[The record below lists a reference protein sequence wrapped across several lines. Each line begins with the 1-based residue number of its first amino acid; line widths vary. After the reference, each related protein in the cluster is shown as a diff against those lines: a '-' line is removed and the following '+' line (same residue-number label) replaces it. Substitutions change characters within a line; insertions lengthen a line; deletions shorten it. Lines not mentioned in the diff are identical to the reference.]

1 MLDRISDFVLTIFG
15 VLVLA
20 LLILGLSTSCLR
32 QADGE
37 LTPTPIL
44 VTIAY
49 PAPGTPGIASPTPTP
64 FSVTLLPAAS
74 ATPTPLPG
82 VTTEGIV
89 PPPLP
94 TAAPTVPA
102 AIATTAPMPTAPLP
116 TAAPG
121 IGGQLTPGA
130 TIRHQVIQ
138 GEWLIQI
145 ARCYG
150 TTYAAIHGANA
161 LPNPNL
167 IYPGDVITVPAI
179 GSIGRIVG
187 PPCVQR
193 YTVVAGDTWESLAT
207 RFATTTTI
215 LQLANPGALTTGRQ
229 IWAPRMQ

>member
-20 LLILGLSTSCLR
+20 LLVLGLSTSCLR

-44 VTIAY
+44 VTVAN

-64 FSVTLLPAAS
+64 FSVTLPPPAS

-82 VTTEGIV
+82 VTTEGVV
-89 PPPLP
+89 PPPMP

-102 AIATTAPMPTAPLP
+102 AIATTAPMPTA
-116 TAAPG
+116 APG
-121 IGGQLTPGA
+121 TGGPLTPGT

-150 TTYAAIHGANA
+150 TTYAAIHGANP

-179 GSIGRIVG
+179 GSVGRIVG

-207 RFATTTTI
+207 RFATTTAI
-215 LQLANPGALTTGRQ
+215 LQRANPGALTVGRQ
-229 IWAPRMQ
+229 IWVPRMQ